1 MFFGAISTTHLIRR
15 SPLGASALAYTARK
29 RLVFRTNA
37 EFSEYVARRKIY
49 IIQEPKP
56 SMQKKVWFYRRVE

>member
-29 RLVFRTNA
+29 RLAFRTNA

-49 IIQEPKP
+49 IDSEPYAIL
-56 SMQKKVWFYRRVE
+56 KKYKNLK